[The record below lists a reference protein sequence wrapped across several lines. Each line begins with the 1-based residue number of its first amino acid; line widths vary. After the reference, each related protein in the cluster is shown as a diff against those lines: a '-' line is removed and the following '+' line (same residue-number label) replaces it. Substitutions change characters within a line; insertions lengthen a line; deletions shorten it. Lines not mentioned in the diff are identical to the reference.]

1 MIRLIKGAK
10 KWLKEEKKLKRKRK
24 LKKLRKKEED
34 SLVFFFLRNNASHGD
49 CVGSVFLF
57 KDLLIRDTLVFY
69 LSFFLKFRYLLFKIS
84 F

>member
-1 MIRLIKGAK
+1 MAK
-10 KWLKEEKKLKRKRK
+10 RRKKAKKRKRK

-57 KDLLIRDTLVFY
+57 KDLLIRDTILYF
-69 LSFFLKFRYLLFKIS
+69 LPQFFPQV
-84 F
+84 